1 MTFSWDLIAIGVVMI
16 LALIGM
22 IACAKRQRTNPNA
35 QVFAIGLLIIVMV
48 CGAAILVKTGTF
60 GGDSNESIIKN
71 EMKFARSSS
80 FVIGDEIKKSFPGV
94 KVLAIVDRNFETNT
108 RMKELVEGLKEGLG
122 TPESVEVDTPV
133 IASEANKVKKPG
145 SPEDD
150 FMLPLEEVMKPADF
164 DNVLDKHPDCKVA
177 VSFIGLP
184 RDIAGLGI
192 WSKTDGVK
200 LALMNVET
208 KKLKAAI
215 QKGFIIALVT
225 YIPGVNIS
233 EDPAPKDPKKAFD
246 LRYLLITPKNVDE
259 VANKHKD
266 IF

>member
-1 MTFSWDLIAIGVVMI
+1 MSVSWDVIAIGAVMI

-22 IACAKRQRTNPNA
+22 IACAKKQRTNPNA
-35 QVFAIGLLIIVMV
+35 QLFAIGLLIIVMV
-48 CGAAILVKTGTF
+48 CGAAILIKTGTF
-60 GGDSNESIIKN
+60 GGESNESIIKN
-71 EMKFARSSS
+71 EMKFARASS
-80 FVIGDEIKKSFPGV
+80 FMIGDEIKKTSPGV
-94 KVLAIVDRNFETNT
+94 KVLAIVDRNFEKNT
-108 RMKELVEGLKEGLG
+108 RMQELVEGLKEGLG
-122 TPESVEVDTPV
+122 SPESVEVDTPV

-145 SPEDD
+145 APDDD

-164 DNVLDKHPDCKVA
+164 DAVLDKHSDCKIA

-184 RDIAGLGI
+184 RDIGGLKL
-192 WSKTDGVK
+192 WTKADGVK

-215 QKGFIIALVT
+215 QKGFIVALVT

-246 LRYLLITPKNVDE
+246 LRYLLITPKNVE
-259 VANKHKD
+259 EISQKYKD